1 MTTSGI
7 LIDMYKLQNKTTGA
21 EVFALRFTE
30 NCVLDRSGWSN
41 NLVSI
46 WEDFLS
52 GTRYSVED
60 ANWNLHL
67 KLYESVKV
75 IHGDWVIRSNEGFY
89 FPISEKLLTTL
100 YTFVGT
106 KPDGL

>member
-1 MTTSGI
+1 
-7 LIDMYKLQNKTTGA
+7 MYKLQNKTTGA

-30 NCVLDRSGWSN
+30 DCVLDRSGWSH
-41 NLVSI
+41 NLVPI

-52 GTRYSVED
+52 DTRYSVED

-67 KLYESVKV
+67 KLYESVNV
-75 IHGDWVIRSNEGFY
+75 IHGDWVIRNNEGFY

-106 KPDGL
+106 KPEGLW